1 MSNATAL
8 IMAAILA
15 VTIVAV
21 ASGLLA
27 YTAARRASP
36 DTLHQYEQVIADMQQ
51 RLGRTEQ
58 RSDQQQEQIDRLRD
72 ALAAEQDYSRALAR
86 AMRDAGLEPPPRPE
100 APPRP
105 ASDTAGLARRV
116 AACYSLEE
124 LEVLASDL
132 GLSDDLTGERL
143 ENRATSLVMAAL
155 RRGILSE
162 LVAIARRDRP
172 RGGF

>member
-36 DTLHQYEQVIADMQQ
+36 DTLRQYEQVIADMQQ
-51 RLGRTEQ
+51 RLERTEQ

>member
-1 MSNATAL
+1 MNSTAVL
-8 IMAAILA
+8 IAAVILA
-15 VTIVAV
+15 VAIVAV
-21 ASGLLA
+21 ASALLA
-27 YTAARRASP
+27 YTATRRVPP
-36 DTLHQYEQVIADMQQ
+36 DALHHYEQALADMQQ
-51 RLGRTEQ
+51 RLEHTEL
-58 RSDQQQEQIDRLRD
+58 RGDRQQEQIDRLRA

-105 ASDTAGLARRV
+105 PSDTAELARRV